1 MPDIISY
8 ATEVYY
14 SFRDDDTHTKKMV
27 PIRGMYV
34 TGEYTPP
41 EYIDPALCILEFKTN
56 NVTIENYV
64 EKSVDYEMGSSHHL
78 FDIDVD
84 DSFDIVAYSKATA
97 PDQTDGTTHHLFDID
112 VDDSFDIVAYSK
124 ATAPDQTDG
133 TTHHLF
139 DLSVAPTFIID
150 SKSNEECSSQPEP
163 ILRLI
168 EFNVS
173 TPTIEDVS
181 LRKDDV
187 NE

>member
-97 PDQTDGTTHHLFDID
+97 PDQTDGTTHHLFD
-112 VDDSFDIVAYSK
+112 
-124 ATAPDQTDG
+124 
-133 TTHHLF
+133 
-139 DLSVAPTFIID
+139 LSVTPTFIID

>member
-27 PIRGMYV
+27 QIRGMYV

-41 EYIDPALCILEFKTN
+41 EYIDPGLCILEFKTN
-56 NVTIENYV
+56 HVTIEDYA
-64 EKSVDYEMGSSHHL
+64 EKSVNYETGSSHHL
-78 FDIDVD
+78 YDIDING
-84 DSFDIVAYSKATA
+84 SFDIVAYSKT
-97 PDQTDGTTHHLFDID
+97 
-112 VDDSFDIVAYSK
+112 
-124 ATAPDQTDG
+124 TAPDQTDG

-139 DLSVAPTFIID
+139 DLSVTPTFIID
-150 SKSNEECSSQPEP
+150 LKSNEKCGSQPEP

-187 NE
+187 NEDK